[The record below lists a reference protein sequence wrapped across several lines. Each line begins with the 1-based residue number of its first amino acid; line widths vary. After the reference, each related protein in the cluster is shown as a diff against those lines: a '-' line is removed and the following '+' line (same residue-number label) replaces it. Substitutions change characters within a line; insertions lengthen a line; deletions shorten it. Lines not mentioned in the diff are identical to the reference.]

1 MSAHLYGVTRRKI
14 GGSNGGNV
22 GGYSNELQG
31 KKFEEQRYK
40 KKLGGSFVF
49 YFWVVCVVNLLR

>member
-1 MSAHLYGVTRRKI
+1 ME
-14 GGSNGGNV
+14 GSNGGNV
-22 GGYSNELQG
+22 CGCSKELKG

-49 YFWVVCVVNLLR
+49 YLWVVCVVNLLR